1 METEN
6 AVVKGIIPSEVPSS
20 LSLFPPV
27 DLSDDHSPPF
37 ALPENKKTLKAVDPS
52 LVQVSEWKYEV
63 ITVQSDCREG
73 Y

>member
-37 ALPENKKTLKAVDPS
+37 ALPENKKNIKSGRS
-52 LVQVSEWKYEV
+52 LISTGERMEV
-63 ITVQSDCREG
+63 
-73 Y
+73 